1 VFWKNIFVLALCGML
16 LAACAGQSSPG
27 GDPNRAA
34 AGDPAA
40 GEALFKQG
48 VIQSAPGCI
57 NCHSIEPVQAGSGP
71 SLSGIV
77 SVAGTRVK
85 GQSAQEYLRASI
97 LDPNAYIVQGF
108 PSGIMY
114 RDFGKVLTDEQVN
127 DLVAYLLTLK

>member
-1 VFWKNIFVLALCGML
+1 VFWRNIFVLIICGML
-16 LAACAGQSSPG
+16 LAACAGRSNPSG
-27 GDPNRAA
+27 NPNRAA
-34 AGDPAA
+34 TGDPAA

-71 SLSGIV
+71 SLSG
-77 SVAGTRVK
+77 VAGVAGKRVT
-85 GQSAQEYLRASI
+85 GQSAEEYLRASI

-108 PSGIMY
+108 PPGIMS
-114 RDFGKVLTDEQVN
+114 RRFGDVLTDQQVN